1 VLLEVVKI
9 SRIKSSTEVL
19 LFIFYKDDDDDDD
32 DDNKNNSYTG
42 KFFSAVSCVKIGFV
56 SNM

>member
-1 VLLEVVKI
+1 MLLEVVKI

-32 DDNKNNSYTG
+32 DIASESHTLSPSL
-42 KFFSAVSCVKIGFV
+42 SASSTVLK
-56 SNM
+56 